1 MKKIHSHKSEIL
13 LVVLSADG
21 RVLEE
26 REESDLPT
34 KCGLHTKRIHGPESW
49 CVRLV
54 DLQMTVFLV
63 LSLISAVAPSKFV
76 NDFFFLQWDNFLKLF
91 L

>member
-34 KCGLHTKRIHGPESW
+34 KCGLHTKRIHGPSSGA
-49 CVRLV
+49 RLV

-63 LSLISAVAPSKFV
+63 LSLVLAVAPSKFV
-76 NDFFFLQWDNFLKLF
+76 NDFFFLQRNNFLKLF